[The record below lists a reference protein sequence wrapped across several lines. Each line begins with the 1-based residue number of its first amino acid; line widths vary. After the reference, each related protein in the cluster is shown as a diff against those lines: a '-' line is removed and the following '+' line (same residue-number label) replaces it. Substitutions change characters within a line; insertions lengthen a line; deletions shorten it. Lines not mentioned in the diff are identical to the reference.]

1 MATLLLTI
9 LLPTFLFLL
18 VLLLSLRR
26 NHNRSSRLPPGPKPW
41 PILGNLPHMGPKPH
55 RTLAAMVTT
64 YGPILHL
71 RLGFS
76 NVVVAASKS
85 VAEQFFKIHDANFAS
100 RPPNS
105 GAKHMAYN
113 YQDLVFAP
121 YGQRWRMLRKI
132 SSVHLFS
139 AKALEDY
146 KHVRQEEVGTLTRE
160 LVDAGTKPVNLGQL
174 VNMCVVNALGREMI
188 GRRLFGAGADHKAEE
203 FRSMVTEMMALA
215 GVFNLGDFVPALDWL
230 DLQGVA
236 GKMKRLHKRF
246 DTFLS
251 SILKEHEMMHGQDQK
266 HKDMLSTLISLKG
279 TDFDGDGGSLTD
291 TEIKALLLNMFT
303 AGTDTS
309 ASTVDWA
316 IAELIRHPDAMTRAQ
331 EELDSVVGRDRPI
344 NESDLSRLPYLQAVI
359 KENFRLHPP
368 TPLSLPHIA
377 SESCEINGYHIPK
390 GSTLLTNIWAIAR
403 DPEQWSDPLSFRP
416 ERFLQGGEKSGV
428 DVKGSDFE
436 LIPFGAGRRICAGLS
451 LGLRMIQ
458 LLTATLVHGFDWEL
472 AGGIPPEKLNMEET
486 YGITLQ
492 RAVPLVV
499 HPKPRLAPSV
509 YELGSR

>member
-1 MATLLLTI
+1 
-9 LLPTFLFLL
+9 
-18 VLLLSLRR
+18 
-26 NHNRSSRLPPGPKPW
+26 
-41 PILGNLPHMGPKPH
+41 MGPKPH
-55 RTLAAMVTT
+55 QTLASMVTT

-71 RLGFS
+71 RLGLAD
-76 NVVVAASKS
+76 VVVAASKS
-85 VAEQFFKIHDANFAS
+85 VAEQFLKTHDANFAS

-139 AKALEDY
+139 SKALEDF

-160 LVDAGTKPVNLGQL
+160 LAHAGTKPVNLGQL
-174 VNMCVVNALGREMI
+174 VNMCVINALGREMI
-188 GRRLFGAGADHKAEE
+188 GRRVFGAGADRKANE

-215 GVFNLGDFVPALDWL
+215 GVFNIGDFVPALDWL

-246 DTFLS
+246 DAFLS
-251 SILKEHEMMHGQDQK
+251 SILEEHETMMKMNGQDQK
-266 HKDMLSTLISLKG
+266 HTDMLSTLISLKG

-316 IAELIRHPDAMTRAQ
+316 IAELIRHPDIMIKAQ
-331 EELDSVVGRDRPI
+331 DELDSVVGRERPV
-344 NESDLSRLPYLQAVI
+344 NESDLSQLPYLQAVI

-403 DPEQWSDPLSFRP
+403 DPDQWSDPLTFQP
-416 ERFLQGGEKSGV
+416 ERFLPGGEKYGV

-451 LGLRMIQ
+451 LGLRTIQ

-472 AGGIPPEKLNMEET
+472 AGGVTPEKLNMEET

-499 HPKPRLAPSV
+499 HPKPRLVPSV
-509 YELGSR
+509 YGLGSG

>member
-1 MATLLLTI
+1 MTTLILTI
-9 LLPTFLFLL
+9 LLATFLSLFIFFL
-18 VLLLSLRR
+18 LRR
-26 NHNRSSRLPPGPKPW
+26 NRNRNHRLPPGPNPW
-41 PILGNLPHMGPKPH
+41 PIVGNLPHMGPKPH
-55 RTLAAMVTT
+55 QTLAAMVTT

-71 RLGFS
+71 RLGFV
-76 NVVVAASKS
+76 NVVVATSKS
-85 VAEQFFKIHDANFAS
+85 VAEQFLKIHDANFAS

-105 GAKHMAYN
+105 GAKHIAYN

-139 AKALEDY
+139 AKALEDF
-146 KHVRQEEVGTLTRE
+146 KHVRQEEIGRLTRE
-160 LVDAGTKPVNLGQL
+160 VARADTKPVNLGQL

-188 GRRLFGAGADHKAEE
+188 GRRLFGDGADHKAEE

-215 GVFNLGDFVPALDWL
+215 GVFNIGDFVPALDWL

-246 DTFLS
+246 DAFLS
-251 SILKEHEMMHGQDQK
+251 SILKEHEINNGGDQK
-266 HKDMLSTLISLKG
+266 HTDMLTTLISLKG
-279 TDFDGDGGSLTD
+279 TDFDGDGASITD

-316 IAELIRHPDAMTRAQ
+316 IAELIRHPHIMKRTQ
-331 EELDSVVGRDRPI
+331 EELDAVVGRNRPI

-377 SESCEINGYHIPK
+377 AESCEINGYHIPK

-403 DPEQWSDPLSFRP
+403 DPEQWSDPLAFRP
-416 ERFLQGGEKSGV
+416 ERFLPGGEKFGV

-451 LGLRMIQ
+451 LGLRTIQ
-458 LLTATLVHGFDWEL
+458 LLTATLVHGFEWEL
-472 AGGIPPEKLNMEET
+472 AGGVTPEKLNMEET
-486 YGITLQ
+486 YGITVQ
-492 RAVPLVV
+492 RAVPLIV
-499 HPKPRLAPSV
+499 HPKPRLALNV
-509 YELGSR
+509 YGVGSG

>member
-1 MATLLLTI
+1 MTTLFITI
-9 LLPTFLFLL
+9 LLATFIFLL
-18 VLLLSLRR
+18 VLLFSLRR
-26 NHNRSSRLPPGPKPW
+26 NHRLPPGPNPW
-41 PILGNLPHMGPKPH
+41 PIIGNLPHMGHKPH
-55 RTLAAMVTT
+55 QTLAAMVTT
-64 YGPILHL
+64 YGPILYL
-71 RLGFS
+71 RLGFAD
-76 NVVVAASKS
+76 VVVAASKS
-85 VAEQFFKIHDANFAS
+85 VAEQFLKIHDANFAS

-139 AKALEDY
+139 AKALEDF
-146 KHVRQEEVGTLTRE
+146 KHVRQEEVGTLMRE
-160 LVDAGTKPVNLGQL
+160 LSRAGTKPVNLGQL
-174 VNMCVVNALGREMI
+174 VNMCVINALGREMI

-203 FRSMVTEMMALA
+203 FRSMVTEMMSLA
-215 GVFNLGDFVPALDWL
+215 GVFNIGDFVPALDCL

-246 DTFLS
+246 DAFLS
-251 SILKEHEMMHGQDQK
+251 SILEEHEMMNGQDQK
-266 HKDMLSTLISLKG
+266 HTDMLSTLISLKG

-291 TEIKALLLNMFT
+291 IEIKALLLNMFS

-316 IAELIRHPDAMTRAQ
+316 IAELIRHPDIMTRAQ
-331 EELDSVVGRDRPI
+331 EELDTVVGRERPI
-344 NESDLSRLPYLQAVI
+344 NESDLSQLPYLQAVV

-403 DPEQWSDPLSFRP
+403 DPDQWSDPLSFRP
-416 ERFLQGGEKSGV
+416 ERFLPGGEKFGV

-451 LGLRMIQ
+451 LGLRTIQ

-472 AGGIPPEKLNMEET
+472 AGGITPEKLNMEEA

-499 HPKPRLAPSV
+499 HPKPRLAPGI
-509 YELGSR
+509 YGLGSG